1 MKSGLSRYQMT
12 RPVSEERRQRN
23 RQAQTAFRRR
33 RTEYIKQMEI
43 TLKRHEHILQ
53 SLQHRQRKHTSECLV
68 LRYQN
73 SLLEGIALEKGK
85 AGAL

>member
-1 MKSGLSRYQMT
+1 M
-12 RPVSEERRQRN
+12 RPNEERTKQVPDDTPGFGERRQRN

-43 TLKRHEHILQ
+43 TLNILQ
-53 SLQHRQRKHTSECLV
+53 GLQHRQRKHTSECLV